1 MSLKNTTQNWGSV
14 ARLLHWSTAVLIIA
28 TAIIGLTMEDIDVP
42 TVYKLHKSLGLTVL
56 LLVAARLIWR
66 LLDRRPAYPAGMP
79 KLQQWI
85 SSSAHGFLY
94 ISMIAMPMSGW
105 IMNSAGKR
113 PLPLEWFGLFPVPAI
128 SGPNPDLRHLAHEVH
143 EIGFY
148 IAAAL
153 LAVHVLAALKHHFVD
168 RDHTLSGMTPGVQP
182 LPPKE

>member
-1 MSLKNTTQNWGSV
+1 
-14 ARLLHWSTAVLIIA
+14 VLIIA

-66 LLDRRPAYPAGMP
+66 LLDRRPAYPSGMP

-94 ISMIAMPMSGW
+94 VSMIAMPMSGW